1 MAGNE
6 SERTFLL
13 MFSATDDLVKV
24 SWKLDV
30 EKGQNQDTPLTLTS
44 WVKVASPFIATEV
57 QTKCIS
63 VIVTKIYIFIF

>member
-1 MAGNE
+1 
-6 SERTFLL
+6 

-44 WVKVASPFIATEV
+44 WVKVGSPFIGMV

-63 VIVTKIYIFIF
+63 VSVTGIYIFIF